1 MRDDFF
7 WALFGGGFIIFWAIL
22 IALTQHLRAVRR
34 LRERELVH
42 RERMLLL
49 EKGDPFPVDVP
60 PVASPPFST
69 ATLLSLA
76 LGSGLVLVCGG
87 VGLSLAFYFAPD
99 PDYSQG
105 WTAGF
110 IPAMAGLGLLLYAW
124 IGRKFPVE

>member
-22 IALTQHLRAVRR
+22 ISLVQHLRAVRR

-42 RERMLLL
+42 RERVLLL
-49 EKGDPFPVDVP
+49 EKGQPFPEDVA
-60 PVASPPFST
+60 PVASAPFST

-76 LGSGLVLVCGG
+76 LASGLVLVCGG
-87 VGLSLAFYFAPD
+87 IGLSLAFYFAPD
-99 PDYSQG
+99 PDYSRA
-105 WTAGF
+105 WTAGL
-110 IPAMAGLGLLLYAW
+110 IPGLAGFGLLLYVW